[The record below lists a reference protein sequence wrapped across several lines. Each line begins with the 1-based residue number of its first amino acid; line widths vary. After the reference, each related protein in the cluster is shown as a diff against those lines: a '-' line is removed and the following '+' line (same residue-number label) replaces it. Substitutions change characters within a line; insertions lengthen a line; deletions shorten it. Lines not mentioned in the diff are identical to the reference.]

1 MSAAETLPSVCP
13 LDCPDTCSLSVQ
25 VVDGVVT
32 KVRGSHANPL
42 TAGKI
47 CRKVA
52 VGLPGL
58 VHGETRLR
66 RPQLRRGE
74 KGAGVFEPVAWD
86 VALDTIHTRYSE
98 IIERHGPQAIV
109 PFNYGGPGG
118 LLGGGAMALRFFH
131 RLGASGVLRTP
142 LCAGAS
148 AEAYESLFGDVPGI
162 PPEELVDSG
171 LIVIWGNNITVSSLH
186 LTTLLRRARKNGAKL
201 VVIDPKRTRIAE
213 EADLHLGLVPGSDVA
228 LGYAIAAELD
238 RMGALDRAFIAE
250 NVEGAERYLER
261 ARTFSLERAA
271 EVCGLT
277 LDGLRAFAE
286 LWRSTRPASTIVG
299 VGPERNR
306 NGAGG
311 IRTAYAL
318 PVLTGNFGV
327 RGAGVMAA
335 NSAFFPARNELTC
348 PELMPEGTR
357 ELNILDI
364 PRHILDRDLSP
375 PIASVFIFNHNPVA
389 VHPQQHRMR
398 EALGREDLFTV
409 GCDIA
414 MTDSMAYADVV
425 LPAAT
430 HLEYADVYPSYGH
443 PYLQRAEPV
452 IEPVGESLP
461 NSEIFR
467 RLAQRFGFDDAAFTA
482 SDTDLCDE
490 ALDWSDPRIGLR
502 SASLLGVDAAI
513 DLAPSGTPTIFRGL
527 RPDTPSGKAELY
539 SIALEDSCGEGLP
552 SYRPLERTHE
562 FLLVSPA
569 SDRRTNSTFGGV
581 AALDEETAVEM
592 NPEDAARHGFESGR
606 RVRLSNEQ
614 GEVVSRV
621 VVTPAVRPGTLY
633 VPKGS
638 WLRTSETGQTINALV
653 PGHRTDL
660 GDGACYND
668 AQVEITPLRD
678 ERSP

>member
-1 MSAAETLPSVCP
+1 MGAVQTLPSVCP

-25 VVDGVVT
+25 VVDGVVAR
-32 KVRGSHANPL
+32 VRGSRANPL
-42 TAGKI
+42 TGGKI
-47 CRKVA
+47 CKKVA
-52 VGLPGL
+52 LGLPGL
-58 VHGETRLR
+58 VHGETRLKQ
-66 RPQLRRGE
+66 PLLRRGE
-74 KGAGVFEPVAWD
+74 KGAGVFEPATWD
-86 VALDTIHTRYSE
+86 VALDTIQTKYTE

-109 PFNYGGPGG
+109 PFNYGGPCG

-162 PPEELVDSG
+162 PPGELVDSA

-186 LTTLLRRARKNGAKL
+186 LTSILRRARKNGAKL
-201 VVIDPKRTRIAE
+201 VVIDPKRTRIGQ
-213 EADLHLGLVPGSDVA
+213 EADLHLGLVPGSDVV
-228 LGYAIAAELD
+228 LGYAIAAELE
-238 RMGALDRAFIAE
+238 RIGALDRAFIAE
-250 NVEGAERYLER
+250 NAEGAERYLER
-261 ARTFSLERAA
+261 ARSFPLERAA
-271 EVCGLT
+271 EICGLPAE
-277 LDGLRAFAE
+277 GLRTFAE
-286 LWRSTRPASTIVG
+286 LWRSARPAATIVG

-311 IRTAYAL
+311 IRAAYAL

-335 NSAFFPARNELTC
+335 SSALFPIRNEFTY

-364 PRHILDRDLSP
+364 PDHILDRELSP
-375 PIASVFIFNHNPVA
+375 PIESVFIFNHNPVA
-389 VHPQQHRMR
+389 VHPRQHRMR
-398 EALGREDLFTV
+398 EALAREDLFTV

-414 MTDSMAYADVV
+414 MTDSMSYADVV

-430 HLEYADVYPSYGH
+430 HLEYADVFPSYGH
-443 PYLQRAEPV
+443 QYLQRAEPV
-452 IEPVGESLP
+452 IDPVAESLP

-467 RLAQRFGFDDAAFTA
+467 RLAKRFGFEGAGFTA
-482 SDTDLCDE
+482 SDAELCDE

-502 SASLLGVDAAI
+502 SASGLGVDDAI

-539 SIALEDSCGEGLP
+539 SRALQDSCGEGLP

-581 AALDEETAVEM
+581 AALAEETAVEM
-592 NPEDAARHGFESGR
+592 NPEDAARHGLESGR

-614 GEVVSRV
+614 GEVVLRV
-621 VVTPAVRPGTLY
+621 VVSAAVRLGTLY

-638 WLRTSETGQTINALV
+638 WLRTSETGQTINALI

-668 AQVEITPLRD
+668 TQVEITPLD
-678 ERSP
+678 DSP